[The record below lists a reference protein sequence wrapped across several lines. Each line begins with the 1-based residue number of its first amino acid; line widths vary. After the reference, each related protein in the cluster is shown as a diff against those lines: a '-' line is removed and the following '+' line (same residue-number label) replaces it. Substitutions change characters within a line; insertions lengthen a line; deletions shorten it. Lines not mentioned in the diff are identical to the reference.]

1 MSQINDLL
9 EDPEFIRW
17 VKSPEKK
24 LNKYWQSW
32 MEANPERIADIKL
45 AREMILGL
53 QFPSREASE
62 YVKKQVLN
70 RLLLESNFNEENSN
84 RGRSIQKRFNSRGFS
99 RALKIAAILVFTIL
113 LPVLYYNL
121 QKPEE
126 PTFAISQKWIT
137 KSTNWGEKITF
148 RLPDGTMVWLN
159 SGSSL
164 MYPEVF
170 NGAFRDVQLKG
181 EGFFEVV
188 ENVNKP
194 FKVASGGL
202 VTTALGT
209 SFNINSTNTNELKV
223 SLVTGKVL
231 VNSQISDASYFLD
244 PGQELDFSTGTREGT
259 ISTFNTEAVQGW
271 REGKLIFRNSSFDD
285 VRSRLEQWYGV
296 EITVAGAYPKDWSFT
311 GKFENQSLE
320 MILESMSSIEAFEFK
335 IDKKAVSINF

>member
-17 VKSPEKK
+17 VKSPEST

-32 MEANPERIADIKL
+32 MEANPERIADLKL
-45 AREMILGL
+45 AREIILGL
-53 QFPSREASE
+53 QFPSREANE
-62 YVKKQVLN
+62 DVKKQVLN
-70 RLLLESNFNEENSN
+70 RLLLESRFNEITLIDKKSTGKNFFN
-84 RGRSIQKRFNSRGFS
+84 RGISQL
-99 RALKIAAILVFTIL
+99 LKIAAILVFAVL
-113 LPVLYYNL
+113 LPSLYYSL
-121 QKPEE
+121 QKSEE
-126 PTFAISQKWIT
+126 LVVVASQKWIT

-164 MYPEVF
+164 TYPEVF
-170 NGAFRDVQLKG
+170 DSAFRHVELKG

-188 ENVNKP
+188 KSVNKP
-194 FKVASGGL
+194 FKVASEGL

-209 SFNINSTNTNELKV
+209 SFNINSSNTKEIKV

-244 PGQELDFSTGTREGT
+244 PGQELGFSTQKEEGI
-259 ISTFNTEAVQGW
+259 ISNFNPESVQGW
-271 REGKLIFRNSSFDD
+271 REGKLIFKNSSFDQ
-285 VRSRLEQWYGV
+285 VKEKLEQWFGV
-296 EITVAGAYPKDWSFT
+296 EITVRGKYSSNWSFN
-311 GKFENQSLE
+311 GRFENQSLE

-335 IDKKAVSINF
+335 IDKKQVLINF